1 MGRRGMVTAAA
12 CAALGVALPAAT
24 ATAAPRGP
32 ASSLT
37 DPTAITALA
46 ADAYT
51 WALAPEF
58 VYRFLKYNGLH
69 TAPVN
74 VLGGKGQLPAAWNNL
89 ATNAGDA
96 SVLYL
101 NAMID
106 LSGRKIAGTPNGGTK
121 ELVLTVPPSRGDYY
135 VANLLDVFV
144 NSIGTI
150 GTRTTPSSRS
160 QSYLIAGPTS
170 QYAGKRTA
178 KINGFTYRVLPSDTN
193 YNWLL
198 IRIRGDSLVPSG
210 NRASTAQV
218 YRRTVRRFALNT
230 LEQFQANGNAPIY
243 PTTFSYPPTKAEA
256 KRAQKWKNAP
266 TSALAFF
273 AQAGRSLALNPL
285 PQRTTG
291 IGGTP
296 LRALPAWI
304 VPQANARRR
313 YENPSWGQERTLR
326 RFAPLGLTAT
336 SFRVPSNWG
345 QEQLDALQK
354 GYEKGAAS
362 VAGLQSKI
370 GSKASTNYWTFL
382 NHDIGTYPNTFAG
395 YLFRSTVIQAGGSAN
410 VPLDAVYAQ
419 LNNVDG
425 NPATQLTG
433 DSTYALTF
441 PPAWTEGQPLPAN
454 GTLPPTVNNRAG
466 NPRGFWSVHAYQT
479 DPSQSAAPYI
489 TQASVLNTAYSSA
502 NTRVR
507 SVNATANT
515 VTVGVPTWG
524 GAPVASTAIMFGR
537 GAEAYG
543 LTPNTPYYVASAP
556 VVKGSGSKATY
567 TFSISSTWQQVISPT
582 PSGDQAGGGVPE
594 QGFDGTPGPL
604 VDLTAGIGELWWGA
618 VQPVSQLG
626 SQQLTSGRLAKNA
639 DGSVTIWIGPSL
651 PAGAPG
657 SNWLPTP
664 SSAYLQQVYGR
675 ALPTPQIR
683 PMLRIYYPTPGSST
697 VASILP
703 PSNRTNTPTWV
714 PPAITKVG

>member
-12 CAALGVALPAAT
+12 CAALGVVIPATT
-24 ATAAPRGP
+24 AGAAPRGP

-106 LSGRKIAGTPNGGTK
+106 LSGRKVAGTPNGGTK

-135 VANLLDVFV
+135 VANLLDDFV
-144 NSIGTI
+144 NSIGSI

-160 QSYLIAGPTS
+160 QNYLIAGPTS
-170 QYAGKRTA
+170 QYAGMRTA
-178 KINGFTYRVLPSDTN
+178 RINGFTYRVLPTDTN

-198 IRIRGDSLVPSG
+198 IRIRADSLVPSG
-210 NRASTAQV
+210 NRNSTARV
-218 YRRTVRRFALNT
+218 YQRTVRRFALNT
-230 LEQFQANGNAPIY
+230 LDQFQANGNAPVY
-243 PTTFSYPPTKAEA
+243 PTTFSYPPTAAESQ
-256 KRAQKWKNAP
+256 RAQKWKNAP

-285 PQRTTG
+285 PARTTG
-291 IGGTP
+291 LGGTS
-296 LRALPAWI
+296 LRALPAWV

-313 YENPSWGQERTLR
+313 YENPSWGQARALA
-326 RFAPLGLTAT
+326 RFRPLGLTAT
-336 SFRVPSNWG
+336 GYRVPSNWG
-345 QEQLDALQK
+345 QDQIAALQA
-354 GYEKGAAS
+354 GYEKGAAA
-362 VAGLQSKI
+362 VAALQSII
-370 GSKASTNYWTFL
+370 GANASTNYWTFL
-382 NHDIGTYPNTFAG
+382 NDDIGTYPNTFVG
-395 YLFRSTVIQAGGSAN
+395 YLFRSVVVQAGGSAN

-419 LNNVDG
+419 INNTAG
-425 NPATQLTG
+425 TSATQLTG
-433 DSTYALTF
+433 DGTYAITF
-441 PPAWTEGQPLPAN
+441 PAAWAQGQPLPAN
-454 GTLPPTVNNRAG
+454 GTIPPTVNNRSG
-466 NPRGFWSVHAYQT
+466 NPRGFWSVHVYQT

-507 SVNATANT
+507 SVDADANT
-515 VTVGVPTWG
+515 VTVGMPTWG

-537 GAEAYG
+537 GAAAYG
-543 LTPNTPYYVASAP
+543 LAANTPYYVASTP
-556 VVKGSGSKATY
+556 VVKGSGARATY
-567 TFSISSTWQQVISPT
+567 TFRISSTWQQVVSPT
-582 PSGDQAGGGVPE
+582 PPGGQAGGGVPE
-594 QGFDGTPGPL
+594 QGPDGTPGPV
-604 VDLTAGIGELWWGA
+604 VDLQPGSGDLWWGA

-626 SQQLTSGRLAKNA
+626 SQQLTSGRLARNA
-639 DGSVTIWIGPSL
+639 DGSVTLWIGPSL
-651 PAGAPG
+651 PAGAPAT
-657 SNWLPTP
+657 NWLPTP
-664 SSAYLQQVYGR
+664 STAYLQKVYGR
-675 ALPTPQIR
+675 TLPTPQIR
-683 PMLRIYYPTPGSST
+683 PMLRIYYPTPGSNT
-697 VASILP
+697 AASILP
-703 PSNRTNTPTWV
+703 PPDGSMTSTWV